1 MRARDL
7 AGLPSKGAADVGAGA
22 AEEDAGAAEDET
34 GAAEDGAVETGLA
47 ACICSGFW
55 RRCAIVNT
63 STCSTLDALC
73 FSPQRVN
80 VVSSAAERH
89 LFGLKASR
97 LSGKHRDSLV
107 RNPLLSDS
115 NRRELEVY
123 FAPGSQRW

>member
-7 AGLPSKGAADVGAGA
+7 AGLLSKAGAADEGAGA
-22 AEEDAGAAEDET
+22 ADEEP

-63 STCSTLDALC
+63 STCSTLDAVC

-80 VVSSAAERH
+80 VVVPR
-89 LFGLKASR
+89 
-97 LSGKHRDSLV
+97 
-107 RNPLLSDS
+107 
-115 NRRELEVY
+115 
-123 FAPGSQRW
+123 PGGTFLD

>member
-7 AGLPSKGAADVGAGA
+7 AGLPSTSAADVGAGA
-22 AEEDAGAAEDET
+22 AEEDAGAAAEGET

-80 VVSSAAERH
+80 VVSSATERH

-97 LSGKHRDSLV
+97 LSG
-107 RNPLLSDS
+107 
-115 NRRELEVY
+115 
-123 FAPGSQRW
+123 